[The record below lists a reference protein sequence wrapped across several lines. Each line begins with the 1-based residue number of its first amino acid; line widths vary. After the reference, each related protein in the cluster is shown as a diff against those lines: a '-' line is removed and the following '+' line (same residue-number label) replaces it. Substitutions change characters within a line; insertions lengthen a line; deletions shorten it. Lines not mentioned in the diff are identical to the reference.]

1 MARQRMPTRRTATK
15 EYHVS
20 ARAATSGAEAA
31 VNRLRGSAHPAV
43 NRLRGSAHVAV
54 NRLRGSVQPGM
65 PKRAAVLLGLILAA
79 LVAVSAV
86 PAAAH
91 DLSPAD
97 LKLVGFRQH
106 IGDSLPLEL
115 AFVDEFGQPVTLHDF
130 FGANRPVLLTL
141 NYFHCQNLCPLEL
154 QGLVDGL
161 NGVPF
166 TLGDQYTVL
175 TVSFDARETPRDA
188 ADAKFK
194 AFRGYV
200 HPEAA
205 GGWHLLTTNDQSTI
219 DRLTQAVGFEY
230 VYDPQ
235 ENDYAH
241 PAGVMI
247 LTPSGAIS
255 RYIYGMDFSAND
267 LRLGLVEAA
276 SNQIGDVVDQVLLIC
291 YHYDPIS
298 GRYTPLVMNL
308 MKAGG
313 AATLAVVGGVLFFF
327 WRADLRRGAS

>member
-1 MARQRMPTRRTATK
+1 MTRRLALALAVVLATF
-15 EYHVS
+15 
-20 ARAATSGAEAA
+20 AAS
-31 VNRLRGSAHPAV
+31 
-43 NRLRGSAHVAV
+43 
-54 NRLRGSVQPGM
+54 
-65 PKRAAVLLGLILAA
+65 
-79 LVAVSAV
+79 AVS
-86 PAAAH
+86 AAAH

-106 IGDSLPLEL
+106 MGEVLPLEL
-115 AFVDEFGQPVTLHDF
+115 AFVDEFGQPVTLGDYF
-130 FGANRPVLLTL
+130 NQNRPVLLTL

-154 QGLVDGL
+154 QGVIDGL

-166 TLGDQYTVL
+166 TLGDQYTLL

-200 HPEAA
+200 HPDAA
-205 GGWHLLTTNDQSTI
+205 GGWHLLTTSDQSTI

-241 PAGVMI
+241 PAGVTI
-247 LTPSGAIS
+247 LTPGGAIS
-255 RYIYGMDFSAND
+255 RYIYGMDFAAND

-276 SNQIGDVVDQVLLIC
+276 SSRIGDVVDQVLLIC

-298 GRYTPLVMNL
+298 GRYTPLVLNL
-308 MKAGG
+308 MKAGA
-313 AATLAVVGGVLFFF
+313 AATLAVVGGVLFWL